1 MKLNVIYSGL
11 VLPLTLLLSACSA
24 EPGAGNDLML
34 MSFDVEGVV
43 QNEAGLAIKNITV
56 IAESAD
62 TVKTDESGYFSV
74 YGKGVP
80 AQSTSIRFVDE
91 YADGLNYIPKTVVI
105 DIEKYKDGEGWTE
118 GYYRN
123 SAAVVVRMSLEE
135 KVTPAG
141 VSE

>member
-1 MKLNVIYSGL
+1 MKPEIRYLFA

-24 EPGAGNDLML
+24 EQGAGNDLML

-62 TVKTDESGYFSV
+62 SVKTDAAGYFSV
-74 YGKGVP
+74 HGKGVP
-80 AQSTSIRFVDE
+80 APSTSIRFVDE
-91 YADGLNYIPKTVVI
+91 YDDGVNYVPKTVVI

-123 SAAVVVRMSLEE
+123 SSAVVVRMSLE
-135 KVTPAG
+135 VTPAA